1 MEMLF
6 AILCFIA
13 YCKTL
18 DGSCLIACGLMM
30 IAWEIWFC
38 FHKEDKNRC
47 YFIEAGSPGEAL
59 QIIKDRWDSVN
70 NLGEVEDYE

>member
-18 DGSCLIACGLMM
+18 DGSCLVACGLMM
-30 IAWEIWFC
+30 VAWEIWFC
-38 FHKEDKNRC
+38 FHSKNEGQSDNER
-47 YFIEAGSPGEAL
+47 
-59 QIIKDRWDSVN
+59 
-70 NLGEVEDYE
+70 

>member
-6 AILCFIA
+6 AILC
-13 YCKTL
+13 CKTL

-38 FHKEDKNRC
+38 FHNKQSDDDK
-47 YFIEAGSPGEAL
+47 
-59 QIIKDRWDSVN
+59 
-70 NLGEVEDYE
+70 

>member
-1 MEMLF
+1 MKILF

-18 DGSCLIACGLMM
+18 DGSCLIAGGLMM

-38 FHKEDKNRC
+38 FHGRNEGQSDDKR
-47 YFIEAGSPGEAL
+47 
-59 QIIKDRWDSVN
+59 
-70 NLGEVEDYE
+70 